1 VALARAAADALYFWA
16 VEASM
21 RRLIAVA
28 VATHFLA
35 ASDYALAKGGF
46 VRVPEPVR
54 VVAPPMMVRKH
65 PKHSPK
71 LSPPINEKGRPAVTP
86 PG

>member
-1 VALARAAADALYFWA
+1 
-16 VEASM
+16 M
-21 RRLIAVA
+21 RCLVAVA
-28 VATHFLA
+28 VATHLLA

-65 PKHSPK
+65 PKVHSPK
-71 LSPPINEKGRPAVTP
+71 LSPQKNEKGHPAVTP

>member
-1 VALARAAADALYFWA
+1 
-16 VEASM
+16 M

-28 VATHFLA
+28 VATHLLA

-65 PKHSPK
+65 PKVHSPK
-71 LSPPINEKGRPAVTP
+71 LSPTKNTKKAPLR
-86 PG
+86 